1 MVRAHLP
8 GRLGRP
14 PLDLPEATEALF
26 ELPPEQFAIARDR
39 LARRLRSSGRDE
51 DADVVRAMVR
61 PTRAAWALNRVAR
74 DRPERVQALLGCAQE
89 LRVAQ
94 DAALAAGTSARLR
107 TAQRDWR
114 RRVLDLVGDAQQVLK
129 ADGAAATPHVAP
141 LTALAE
147 SVLADADQADA
158 LSAGRLTGVR
168 ASAPEGEPAEVI
180 TLDDHRATVVRHH
193 FDAGSADQ
201 RRISERDRLQVEQR
215 DLHQYLRTVRI
226 QAEEIAVEA
235 AAADERLAEA
245 RRRLAQAEA
254 AARRAG
260 VERQRIERQLVAAT
274 RAVRQ
279 VDQRVGQVD
288 ELLAGRRRA
297 PRRTP

>member
-1 MVRAHLP
+1 MALAHLP
-8 GRLGRP
+8 GHLGRH
-14 PLDLPEATEALF
+14 DVDVPEATDALF
-26 ELPPEQFAIARDR
+26 DLPPEDFTVARDR
-39 LARRLRSSGRDE
+39 LARRLRSAGRVE
-51 DADVVRAMVR
+51 DAEGVKAMVR

-74 DRPERVQALLGCAQE
+74 RRPERVQALLASARE

-94 DAALAAGTSARLR
+94 DASLAADTSAQLR
-107 TAQRDWR
+107 AAQRDWR

-129 ADGAAATPHVAP
+129 GAGAASTAHVAP

-158 LSAGRLTGVR
+158 LAAGRLTGVR
-168 ASAPEGEPAEVI
+168 AASPAGEPAEVI
-180 TLDDHRATVVRHH
+180 TLDDHRTTVVRHRL
-193 FDAGSADQ
+193 DGSSDQ
-201 RRISERDRLQVEQR
+201 RRASERDRLQAEQR
-215 DLHQYLRTVRI
+215 DLHQRLRTVQL

-254 AARRAG
+254 AARTAG

-274 RAVRQ
+274 RAARQ
-279 VDQRVGQVD
+279 VDQRLGQVD
-288 ELLAGRRRA
+288 ELLVARRRPLRHA
-297 PRRTP
+297 P